1 MKMENKEENEKKISK
16 SKMKKEIRIG
26 LVIYKQRLKLTLLNR
41 S

>member
-1 MKMENKEENEKKISK
+1 MKMENTEENEKKISK